1 VLIVDKLTKSYPG
14 KTAVSAISFEVKKG
28 EIMGFLGPNGAGKTT
43 TLRMITGFLLPTSGQ
58 IRVDGLDHQADAA
71 EVKRRIGYL
80 PEGVPMY
87 AEMRVREYLRYR
99 AGIKGID
106 GSESVKAIDF
116 ALERASVQEAK
127 DRIIGQLSKGF
138 RQRVGL
144 ADALLSDPPLLIL
157 DEPTSGLD
165 PNQVRYFRELIRSFR
180 GEKTV
185 LLSTHVLSEVEASCE
200 KVVVIHDGKIVGGG
214 DPETLRADL
223 LGGKAFRVVA
233 TRSEEKDIKAM
244 ILALDGVSTV
254 DELPESTSDVVAL
267 RVMTGATSR
276 PLGGHDGD
284 IEGEPL
290 GLREPASV
298 SLGDRIFRTVADAGL
313 TLRELKEE
321 QTSLESVFAE
331 LTVGDAQ
338 QQGGGAEL
346 DAVASSDEPPPED
359 DAGAESE
366 GDASEDE
373 TADDETADDAAG
385 VES

>member
-1 VLIVDKLTKSYPG
+1 
-14 KTAVSAISFEVKKG
+14 
-28 EIMGFLGPNGAGKTT
+28 
-43 TLRMITGFLLPTSGQ
+43 
-58 IRVDGLDHQADAA
+58 
-71 EVKRRIGYL
+71 
-80 PEGVPMY
+80 
-87 AEMRVREYLRYR
+87 
-99 AGIKGID
+99 
-106 GSESVKAIDF
+106 
-116 ALERASVQEAK
+116 
-127 DRIIGQLSKGF
+127 
-138 RQRVGL
+138 
-144 ADALLSDPPLLIL
+144 
-157 DEPTSGLD
+157 
-165 PNQVRYFRELIRSFR
+165 
-180 GEKTV
+180 
-185 LLSTHVLSEVEASCE
+185 
-200 KVVVIHDGKIVGGG
+200 
-214 DPETLRADL
+214 
-223 LGGKAFRVVA
+223 
-233 TRSEEKDIKAM
+233 
-244 ILALDGVSTV
+244 
-254 DELPESTSDVVAL
+254 
-267 RVMTGATSR
+267 MTGATSR